1 MSEAGFVGDS
11 RARLHGVAEALVRAY
26 RTLCAHPGSTSPQ
39 TCASCEQI
47 EEVRDMIRCTD
58 DSPFE
63 ASALC
68 AHFQQEL
75 RALRGPERVA
85 LDQRLGA

>member
-1 MSEAGFVGDS
+1 MSEACFVGDS

-26 RTLCAHPGSTSPQ
+26 RTLCAHPGSASAP

-58 DSPFE
+58 GSAFE

-75 RALRGPERVA
+75 RALLAPERVPA
-85 LDQRLGA
+85 EQRLGA